1 MPIVSRKKEKGK
13 AKDGE
18 QYARFIKAAERIGP
32 YDESILDEAVKKIV
46 KAKPQGESPATG
58 KPQTSKECY
67 GEGNNFSLV
76 SVSIYG
82 LLDVLVRTK
91 FPASRI

>member
-1 MPIVSRKKEKGK
+1 MSRKKEKGK

-46 KAKPQGESPATG
+46 KAKPQRG
-58 KPQTSKECY
+58 KPSNGKAP
-67 GEGNNFSLV
+67 
-76 SVSIYG
+76 
-82 LLDVLVRTK
+82 D
-91 FPASRI
+91 